1 MPSYLATSNND
12 AIETAEQ
19 VLLDGAQVIAGVED
33 VLVDGQ
39 SVVRDNVAH
48 IDLSGKQD
56 KLTVTQDLT
65 LDGAELGVNKE
76 KIQEKLSAGN
86 NIEII
91 DNVISAKAV
100 QPNIDSIAVN
110 GTALIPDENKQ
121 VNITID
127 KATVDLSNVDNTSD
141 INKPVSTAQQAAI
154 DAVDDK
160 LNKDVVTDVTF
171 TLNGDTLD
179 ATVNRENLSTGSK
192 DQSGSEIISGATQN
206 SAGLMTA
213 ADVKS
218 LSDLQTR
225 VGNLEGK
232 TTRLLYTEK
241 TDPTAD
247 EINTF
252 VTGLGYTASFDGIA
266 VVIQGTYHIWHYYSN
281 DNIGWRDDGQDTVST
296 FTNDIAGIIKGAG
309 ETDGKIY
316 AETDGTGSVYG
327 WDALKTQVE
336 ENKNNLANKA
346 DVSSLDSKLD
356 RVTSTTAAKQV
367 YVKNADGSQGMVDIT
382 ITPADSSMMQR
393 DASGR
398 SYVNNAVQPK
408 HIVNLQQ
415 MNSAIAAAISGL
427 ERTDNK
433 VTAITDEGSEVQYP
447 STKAV
452 VDYVADHSGTTEI
465 TWADLKT
472 KRDNS
477 ELSAGALY
485 RITDYVCTTVQ
496 EESQSAGHQFDIIVR
511 ADDVNVLNE
520 NAWAALHEGDTYF
533 ANSKLDAWK
542 LKYCLDNDTTRFAWA
557 DSTNGKG
564 VIYYMKDEWDNEC
577 PYDFKNIQ
585 FKRYKITECKDYA
598 NLVDKY
604 LAIRSLKFSDEEDYK
619 YFPEIAVVSTS
630 DTMWLY
636 TFNEIPYDYQTSTA
650 VTKDASLNMF
660 LVDRDGGSSG
670 CKYNKVSQCIFGYDV
685 PIGNKYSNQWL
696 NNVTFNNIRYPD
708 DESGVSSMYN
718 CSDTTL
724 KDNCYAISFEECYYN
739 TVTNSKYN
747 ILYSSSGNKIIG
759 AIGNTFISSS
769 SNNIKDGFSSNILL
783 NANQNTFDHDCSNN
797 VLRTNCSNNTFGA
810 YCQNNSLSD
819 NCIYNNFEPSCT
831 NNNLTGSN
839 YNSFG
844 DNCYKNT
851 LNNKCNYNTL
861 RDNCK
866 NNTIGQLSSYNT
878 IGSGCQNNVF
888 GEAFIYNTLGKN
900 CSDNTIGINF
910 QNNILG
916 ESCTKNTFGDRCMNN
931 YFYRYAVNNV
941 FGTDFSGNKFNGTV
955 ANATFGIQCSSN
967 IFDST
972 VNHFDI
978 ISGYLNESHFYKY
991 ISYVKITSTGR
1002 NNALSN
1008 ITCKSR
1014 LRGSSSSPLD
1024 LYDADVANKTYPIT
1038 YSQASNGYFTMTWSE
1053 DGTIT
1058 TGKYKTSASDATWIN
1073 MTADQKEASQ
1083 GYVTTQAT
1091 TAETNAKAYADTQA
1105 TAAET
1110 NAKAY
1115 ADSLIGNVNE
1125 WLTKIDSGEGV

>member
-19 VLLDGAQVIAGVED
+19 VLLDGTQTIAGVED

-141 INKPVSTAQQAAI
+141 VNKPVSTAQQAAI
-154 DAVDDK
+154 DAVADK

-179 ATVNRENLSTGSK
+179 ATVNKENLSTGSK
-192 DQSGSEIISGATQN
+192 DQSGLEIISGATQD

-241 TDPTAD
+241 TNPTAT

-252 VTGLGYTASFDGIA
+252 VTGLGYTVPFDGIA

-309 ETDGKIY
+309 ETDGKVY

-346 DVSSLDSKLD
+346 DVSSLNSKLD
-356 RVTSTTAAKQV
+356 IVTSTTAAKQV

-433 VTAITDEGSEVQYP
+433 VIAITDAGSEVQYP

-452 VDYVADHSGTTEI
+452 VDYVADHPCTAYRIELKGASGTLTTDQYNKLLADTDSYILFTSGPVYRLSRASTSANGNMRYQKFVSNVMRYVDI
-465 TWADLKT
+465 TAEGTWT
-472 KRDNS
+472 FGS
-477 ELSAGALY
+477 EYVESTGNKVTAL
-485 RITDYVCTTVQ
+485 D
-496 EESQSAGHQFDIIVR
+496 S
-511 ADDVNVLNE
+511 
-520 NAWAALHEGDTYF
+520 
-533 ANSKLDAWK
+533 
-542 LKYCLDNDTTRFAWA
+542 
-557 DSTNGKG
+557 DSTN
-564 VIYYMKDEWDNEC
+564 VQY
-577 PYDFKNIQ
+577 PSA
-585 FKRYKITECKDYA
+585 KITYDYGQTIQTNAQTYA
-598 NLVDKY
+598 N
-604 LAIRSLKFSDEEDYK
+604 
-619 YFPEIAVVSTS
+619 T
-630 DTMWLY
+630 
-636 TFNEIPYDYQTSTA
+636 
-650 VTKDASLNMF
+650 
-660 LVDRDGGSSG
+660 
-670 CKYNKVSQCIFGYDV
+670 
-685 PIGNKYSNQWL
+685 
-696 NNVTFNNIRYPD
+696 
-708 DESGVSSMYN
+708 
-718 CSDTTL
+718 
-724 KDNCYAISFEECYYN
+724 
-739 TVTNSKYN
+739 
-747 ILYSSSGNKIIG
+747 
-759 AIGNTFISSS
+759 
-769 SNNIKDGFSSNILL
+769 
-783 NANQNTFDHDCSNN
+783 
-797 VLRTNCSNNTFGA
+797 
-810 YCQNNSLSD
+810 
-819 NCIYNNFEPSCT
+819 
-831 NNNLTGSN
+831 
-839 YNSFG
+839 
-844 DNCYKNT
+844 
-851 LNNKCNYNTL
+851 
-861 RDNCK
+861 
-866 NNTIGQLSSYNT
+866 
-878 IGSGCQNNVF
+878 
-888 GEAFIYNTLGKN
+888 
-900 CSDNTIGINF
+900 
-910 QNNILG
+910 
-916 ESCTKNTFGDRCMNN
+916 
-931 YFYRYAVNNV
+931 
-941 FGTDFSGNKFNGTV
+941 
-955 ANATFGIQCSSN
+955 
-967 IFDST
+967 
-972 VNHFDI
+972 
-978 ISGYLNESHFYKY
+978 
-991 ISYVKITSTGR
+991 
-1002 NNALSN
+1002 
-1008 ITCKSR
+1008 
-1014 LRGSSSSPLD
+1014 
-1024 LYDADVANKTYPIT
+1024 
-1038 YSQASNGYFTMTWSE
+1038 
-1053 DGTIT
+1053 
-1058 TGKYKTSASDATWIN
+1058 
-1073 MTADQKEASQ
+1073 
-1083 GYVTTQAT
+1083 
-1091 TAETNAKAYADTQA
+1091 
-1105 TAAET
+1105 AET

-1115 ADSLIGNVNE
+1115 ADSLVGDINTALQTLDTG
-1125 WLTKIDSGEGV
+1125 TGV

>member
-19 VLLDGAQVIAGVED
+19 VLLDGTQTIAGVED

-127 KATVDLSNVDNTSD
+127 KATIDLSNVDNTSD
-141 INKPVSTAQQAAI
+141 VNKPVSTAQQAAI
-154 DAVDDK
+154 DAVADK

-192 DQSGSEIISGATQN
+192 DQSGSEIISGATQD

-252 VTGLGYTASFDGIA
+252 VIGLGYTVPFDGIA

-327 WDALKTQVE
+327 WDALKAQVE

-346 DVSSLDSKLD
+346 DVSSLNSKLAI
-356 RVTSTTAAKQV
+356 VTSTTAANQAYTK
-367 YVKNADGSQGMVDIT
+367 KADGTQKMENIYATAEPNSIAYRDENGRLKAADGDADDDVLTRGQYNTYITAAVSGLERTDNKVSVIEGEGSDVQYPSTKALVDYVAAIEPYHITLTGYTGTVTQEQYDKLKADDRSYIYFTDNDVIAAKVINWDTGLYYNAITGAPQFRLYIKTDLTYSMSVIDVELLINKAKT
-382 ITPADSSMMQR
+382 ITGAGTDTEYPTTKAVVDYT
-393 DASGR
+393 ATAIEAGVSGC
-398 SYVNNAVQPK
+398 
-408 HIVNLQQ
+408 
-415 MNSAIAAAISGL
+415 

-433 VTAITDEGSEVQYP
+433 VTAITSEGSDIQYP
-447 STKAV
+447 SAKATY
-452 VDYVADHSGTTEI
+452 DYGQTIQT
-465 TWADLKT
+465 
-472 KRDNS
+472 
-477 ELSAGALY
+477 
-485 RITDYVCTTVQ
+485 
-496 EESQSAGHQFDIIVR
+496 
-511 ADDVNVLNE
+511 
-520 NAWAALHEGDTYF
+520 NAQT
-533 ANSKLDAWK
+533 
-542 LKYCLDNDTTRFAWA
+542 
-557 DSTNGKG
+557 
-564 VIYYMKDEWDNEC
+564 
-577 PYDFKNIQ
+577 
-585 FKRYKITECKDYA
+585 YA
-598 NLVDKY
+598 NTAETNAKSYADTKT
-604 LAIRSLKFSDEEDYK
+604 A
-619 YFPEIAVVSTS
+619 AVETAAKSYTDTQIDTS
-630 DTMWLY
+630 ET
-636 TFNEIPYDYQTSTA
+636 TI
-650 VTKDASLNMF
+650 K
-660 LVDRDGGSSG
+660 
-670 CKYNKVSQCIFGYDV
+670 GY
-685 PIGNKYSNQWL
+685 
-696 NNVTFNNIRYPD
+696 
-708 DESGVSSMYN
+708 
-718 CSDTTL
+718 
-724 KDNCYAISFEECYYN
+724 
-739 TVTNSKYN
+739 
-747 ILYSSSGNKIIG
+747 
-759 AIGNTFISSS
+759 
-769 SNNIKDGFSSNILL
+769 
-783 NANQNTFDHDCSNN
+783 
-797 VLRTNCSNNTFGA
+797 
-810 YCQNNSLSD
+810 
-819 NCIYNNFEPSCT
+819 
-831 NNNLTGSN
+831 
-839 YNSFG
+839 
-844 DNCYKNT
+844 
-851 LNNKCNYNTL
+851 
-861 RDNCK
+861 
-866 NNTIGQLSSYNT
+866 
-878 IGSGCQNNVF
+878 
-888 GEAFIYNTLGKN
+888 
-900 CSDNTIGINF
+900 
-910 QNNILG
+910 
-916 ESCTKNTFGDRCMNN
+916 
-931 YFYRYAVNNV
+931 
-941 FGTDFSGNKFNGTV
+941 
-955 ANATFGIQCSSN
+955 
-967 IFDST
+967 
-972 VNHFDI
+972 
-978 ISGYLNESHFYKY
+978 
-991 ISYVKITSTGR
+991 
-1002 NNALSN
+1002 
-1008 ITCKSR
+1008 
-1014 LRGSSSSPLD
+1014 
-1024 LYDADVANKTYPIT
+1024 AD
-1038 YSQASNGYFTMTWSE
+1038 
-1053 DGTIT
+1053 
-1058 TGKYKTSASDATWIN
+1058 
-1073 MTADQKEASQ
+1073 
-1083 GYVTTQAT
+1083 TQAT